1 MRLVVAITGASG
13 AIFGIRI
20 LEELKKKNVETH
32 LIVSKWGGFTIE
44 EETGYKVT
52 EVEKMASFSHDV
64 NDLSD
69 VVASGSFKT
78 DGMIVAPCSMK
89 TLAGIACGYSDDLII
104 RAADVCIKERR
115 KLLLMVRET
124 PLSSIHLENMLK
136 LSRLGVI
143 IMPPVPAFY
152 TKPVTVDDIVNQ
164 TVAKALDYF
173 GVETEHLKCWQG
185 LKNKING

>member
-44 EETGYKVT
+44 EETGYEVA

-69 VVASGSFKT
+69 IVASGSFKT

-89 TLAGIACGYSDDLII
+89 TLAGIAMGFADDLIT
-104 RAADVCIKERR
+104 RVADVTIKEKRR
-115 KLLLMVRET
+115 LLLMARET
-124 PLSSIHLENMLK
+124 PLSPIHLENMLK

-143 IMPPVPAFY
+143 IMPPVPTFY
-152 TKPVTVDDIVNQ
+152 TGPATVDDIVNQ
-164 TVAKALDYF
+164 TVARALEYF
-173 GVETEHLKCWQG
+173 GVETEHIKRWRSS
-185 LKNKING
+185 

>member
-1 MRLVVAITGASG
+1 MRLIVAITGASG

-44 EETGYKVT
+44 EETGYKVA
-52 EVEKMASFSHDV
+52 EVEKMASFCHDV

-164 TVAKALDYF
+164 TVAKSLDYF

-185 LKNKING
+185 LKNKISD

>member
-1 MRLVVAITGASG
+1 MRLIVAITGASG
-13 AIFGIRI
+13 AILGIRI
-20 LEELKKKNVETH
+20 LEELKKNNVETH
-32 LIVSKWGGFTIE
+32 LIVSKWGSFTIE
-44 EETGYKVT
+44 EETGYKIA
-52 EVEKMASFSHDV
+52 EVSKMADFYHDV
-64 NDLSD
+64 NDLSAA
-69 VVASGSFKT
+69 VASGSFKT

-185 LKNKING
+185 LKNKISD

>member
-1 MRLVVAITGASG
+1 MRLIVAITGASG

-44 EETGYKVT
+44 EETGYKVA
-52 EVEKMASFSHDV
+52 EVEKMASFCHDV

-185 LKNKING
+185 LKNKISD

>member
-20 LEELKKKNVETH
+20 LEELKKKDVETH

-44 EETGYKVT
+44 QETGFKVA

-64 NDLSD
+64 NDLSA
-69 VVASGSFKT
+69 VIASGSFKT

-89 TLAGIACGYSDDLII
+89 TIAGIAIGFADDLIT
-104 RAADVCIKERR
+104 RAADVTIKEKRR
-115 KLLLMVRET
+115 LLLMPRET
-124 PLSSIHLENMLK
+124 PLSPIHLENMLT

-152 TKPVTVDDIVNQ
+152 TGPETVDDIVNQ
-164 TVAKALDYF
+164 TAARALAYF
-173 GVETEHLKCWQG
+173 GVETEHTRRWRDL
-185 LKNKING
+185 L

>member
-1 MRLVVAITGASG
+1 MRLIVAITGASG

-44 EETGYKVT
+44 EETGYKVA

-185 LKNKING
+185 LKNKISD